1 MSAGLQNN
9 VRLRIFLIVVIS
21 IIIRLTRA
29 NSSSS
34 VHKATGLLEN
44 NFIIYGVIIICSLLP
59 FKATWIAAMGIQI
72 VANLLDAAAIG
83 LGTLATYRCRNQ
95 TGCIQTMPLSILT
108 LIFVAMQFILD
119 TMQTW
124 DIYRIIRA
132 PIFVSSATQR
142 VRILI
147 AWALPFAWL
156 VNIINVVNSEWTLF
170 IFTTSHIIIDP
181 LVILMANA
189 NEHIFIGALLT
200 AAVVMDVL
208 AWFINDDSLVNK
220 AIPIQISLCV
230 GAILVLLAGYD
241 TNKKDNEKD
250 EADED
255 FEVAEAK
262 PVGLRQR
269 KSGNDKIKF

>member
-9 VRLRIFLIVVIS
+9 VRLRIFLIVIIS
-21 IIIRLTRA
+21 LLIRLSRV

-44 NFIIYGVIIICSLLP
+44 NFIIYGVIVICSLLP
-59 FKATWIAAMGIQI
+59 FKATWIGTIGIQI
-72 VANLLDAAAIG
+72 VALLLDAAALG

-108 LIFVAMQFILD
+108 LVLLAIQFILD
-119 TMQTW
+119 AMQTW

-170 IFTTSHIIIDP
+170 IFTTSHLIIDP
-181 LVILMANA
+181 LVILMANQ
-189 NEHIFIGALLT
+189 NEHIFIGTLLV
-200 AAVVMDVL
+200 AAVIMDIL
-208 AWFINDDSLVNK
+208 AWFLNNDSLVSK
-220 AIPIQISLCV
+220 AIPIQIALCT
-230 GAILVLLAGYD
+230 GALLILVAGSD
-241 TNKKDNEKD
+241 TNKKDDKVD
-250 EADED
+250 EPEED